1 MENVYSENI
10 NGILKCLN
18 VDSEWTIWQL
28 CLESSSTDKIS
39 FFFNI
44 RVTDFVQLK
53 RIEQFML
60 IPNYYHYMLQ
70 FKINLLMQFLH
81 SKFELFIF
89 SENKGYL
96 LNVNARD
103 SPDICGQDIIMP

>member
-1 MENVYSENI
+1 
-10 NGILKCLN
+10 
-18 VDSEWTIWQL
+18 
-28 CLESSSTDKIS
+28 
-39 FFFNI
+39 
-44 RVTDFVQLK
+44 
-53 RIEQFML
+53 
-60 IPNYYHYMLQ
+60 MLQ